1 MDLRRFGRTITENFV
16 KGGRTRIEEQRP
28 RATANLV
35 GEDAAEQR
43 VRVRE
48 QRGVGPPR
56 GHPAAHLQ
64 HGGALGDRQRPGQ
77 PQPLHRALAAHGPAS
92 MHAPRVG
99 QIWMRSQALMARST
113 CYVQSMHM
121 HVTSIGTARAWGC
134 RPSRRQ
140 RPRGV
145 PWRRRSPSTASAAAV
160 TCRRPLLR
168 TDGWSD
174 GRTDGRDQAFW
185 GT

>member
-16 KGGRTRIEEQRP
+16 KGGRTRIEGARGPTLSVRMPQSSAFESVSSAASAL
-28 RATANLV
+28 RAAIRRHTSSTVVLSGTVSAR
-35 GEDAAEQR
+35 DSR
-43 VRVRE
+43 SRFTVRS
-48 QRGVGPPR
+48 PPMVL
-56 GHPAAHLQ
+56 HPC
-64 HGGALGDRQRPGQ
+64 
-77 PQPLHRALAAHGPAS
+77 

-121 HVTSIGTARAWGC
+121 RVTSIGTARAWGC

-174 GRTDGRDQAFW
+174 GRDQDFW

>member
-16 KGGRTRIEEQRP
+16 EGGRTRIEEQRP

-77 PQPLHRALAAHGPAS
+77 PQPLHRALAAHGPAC

-99 QIWMRSQALMARST
+99 QIIEIADT
-113 CYVQSMHM
+113 
-121 HVTSIGTARAWGC
+121 RA
-134 RPSRRQ
+134 
-140 RPRGV
+140 
-145 PWRRRSPSTASAAAV
+145 
-160 TCRRPLLR
+160 
-168 TDGWSD
+168 
-174 GRTDGRDQAFW
+174 
-185 GT
+185 